1 MNDEAKGRPK
11 LVEAGDDHVLSDH
24 KSPMISILNLAS
36 VKDLERMIQ
45 KPINPLRFL
54 ANLWLDE
61 LEAWRELD
69 WVGRDVKIGN
79 VSLNVTQRI
88 NRCAATS
95 VNPQTAKRDINVV
108 KSLQRGLGH
117 IDMGVFPRVATI
129 GAIRLGDEVSPCS
142 SMEN

>member
-1 MNDEAKGRPK
+1 
-11 LVEAGDDHVLSDH
+11 
-24 KSPMISILNLAS
+24 MISILNLAS
-36 VKDLERMIQ
+36 VKDLERVTQ
-45 KPINPLRFL
+45 KPVDPLRFR

-95 VNPQTAKRDINVV
+95 VNPQTAERDLNVV
-108 KSLQRGLGH
+108 KSLQRGFGH
-117 IDMGVFPRVATI
+117 IDMGVFARVATN
-129 GAIRLGDEVSPCS
+129 GAIRQGDEVSPCS
-142 SMEN
+142 STEN